1 MSQFDFGKQ
10 SNIQY
15 GYVSY
20 AATSTNTNVNS
31 GAIDTAGY
39 AGAAIGLVL
48 GEVGGGASTI
58 NTGNGFKLG
67 LYESDD
73 NTRANAT
80 AIASGRIINASDE
93 AVAENTT
100 VLYSVAPTKRYL
112 FGEFTKTNASAGA
125 TNANFAVVGFLGFPN
140 DAPTS

>member
-1 MSQFDFGKQ
+1 MSQFDFGQQ
-10 SNIQY
+10 SNVQY
-15 GYVSY
+15 GHVTYV
-20 AATSTNTNVNS
+20 ATSTNTNVNS
-31 GAIDTAGY
+31 SAIDTAGY

-80 AIASGRIINASDE
+80 AISTGRIINASDE

-100 VLYSVAPTKRYL
+100 VLYSVAPTKRYV

-125 TNANFAVVGFLGFPN
+125 TNANFAIVGFLGFPN